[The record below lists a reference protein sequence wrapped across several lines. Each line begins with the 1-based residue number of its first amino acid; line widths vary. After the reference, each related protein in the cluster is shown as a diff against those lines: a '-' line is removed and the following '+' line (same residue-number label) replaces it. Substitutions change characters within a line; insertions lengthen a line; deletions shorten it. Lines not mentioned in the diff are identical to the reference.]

1 MNNRVR
7 LVQASIIVTI
17 GILLSL
23 ITMYVPMLSI
33 LSLLIPVPYAM
44 ISTLTNNKYSFLA
57 LVATF
62 FILIF
67 MVNPLYSVSICVMSV
82 LPGIAIGTMARSH
95 LNQGEVNK
103 FEPLYAGTIVA
114 VISTIIF
121 GVIANIVFKT
131 NIIENFT
138 ATIKES
144 MNMQLE
150 IIRSSGISLK
160 QDININTIVD
170 FVTNLLPTIL
180 FLQAIIVAFIAYYVE
195 VFILRRIRIVNLP
208 LPKFADFYLPG
219 NAVTASLIMYMLVLF
234 IDLIG
239 INIYTDLIMLNL
251 QLVFNFMFMIQ
262 GISVCIHFFRKWI
275 KQGAVK
281 MILTY
286 SFILFIFGFM
296 GISFIGMLDSIIDFR
311 KVRSYKSI

>member
-7 LVQASIIVTI
+7 LVQASIIVAI

-44 ISTLTNNKYSFLA
+44 IATVTNNKYSFLA
-57 LVATF
+57 LAATF
-62 FILIF
+62 FILMF
-67 MVNPLYSVSICVMSV
+67 MVNPLYSISICVMSV
-82 LPGIAIGTMARSH
+82 LPGIAIGAMAKSH

-103 FEPLYAGTIVA
+103 FEPLYAGIIAV

-121 GVIANIVFKT
+121 VIIASIVFKT

-138 ATIKES
+138 AMIKETI
-144 MNMQLE
+144 NMQLE
-150 IIRSSGISLK
+150 ILKSAGISLK
-160 QDININTIVD
+160 QDININNIVE

-180 FLQAIIVAFIAYYVE
+180 FLQAIIVAFIAYYIE
-195 VFILRRIRIVNLP
+195 VFILKRIRIVNLP

-251 QLVFNFMFMIQ
+251 QLVFNFMFIIQ
-262 GISVCIHFFRKWI
+262 GISVCMYFFRKWI
-275 KQGAVK
+275 KQGSVK
-281 MILTY
+281 IILTY
-286 SFILFIFGFM
+286 SLILFIFGFM